1 MIFAFKGFFQSDISW
16 NVALIK
22 NSVNI
27 YITKTVQAL
36 QKAPANLPT
45 CMTRPKKS
53 LQVNR

>member
-45 CMTRPKKS
+45 CIPSPS
-53 LQVNR
+53 LG